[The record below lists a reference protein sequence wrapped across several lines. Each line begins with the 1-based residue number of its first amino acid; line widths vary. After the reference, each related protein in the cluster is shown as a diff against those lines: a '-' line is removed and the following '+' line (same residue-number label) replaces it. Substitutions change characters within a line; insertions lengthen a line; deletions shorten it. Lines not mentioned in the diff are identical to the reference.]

1 MRASSEILLLK
12 SIFLNTLSDSALSSS
27 QVPLSPEHSSTGGKG
42 DEDENE
48 KSMRRECKKRRRGAE
63 EGRGEGEEEQGKEE
77 REQGKEEEE

>member
-12 SIFLNTLSDSALSSS
+12 SILNTLSDSALSSS
-27 QVPLSPEHSSTGGKG
+27 QVPLSPEHSSAGRKR

-63 EGRGEGEEEQGKEE
+63 EGRGEGGGEQGKEE